1 MIGKAGRSDAG
12 EEVMGREG
20 RRSDGE
26 GCGAGRL
33 SRELNRADSADTME
47 RPWFWCLFHGS
58 EDLETAHRA
67 HLEDHWCKLGSPFR
81 LP

>member
-20 RRSDGE
+20 RRSDSE
-26 GCGAGRL
+26 GCGVGKP
-33 SRELNRADSADTME
+33 SRELKRADSADTMG
-47 RPWFWCLFHGS
+47 RAWCWCLFHGP

-67 HLEDHWCKLGSPFR
+67 HLEDHWLKLGSLFR